1 MFRVPPPIV
10 SLPTHTNRNPQ
21 SSSISWRKAEW
32 PATASHFG
40 ARRQKPSS
48 EVYAG
53 YYDAGL
59 INSHTVSFGMV
70 GSAFMMLFHRR
81 DTSCPP
87 MGTRTATPP
96 TLARP
101 LMSLILRHVSANL
114 WVSSLPPL
122 GRTTAPPR
130 KDPSIPRS
138 HKVTLRPSEPPL
150 CSLYRAVVCL
160 HQRRRITASGF
171 DSFDR

>member
-1 MFRVPPPIV
+1 LFHVPPPIV

-21 SSSISWRKAEW
+21 SSSISWREAEW
-32 PATASHFG
+32 LATASHFG
-40 ARRQKPSS
+40 ARRQKNSS
-48 EVYAG
+48 KLYVG
-53 YYDAGL
+53 YYDDGL
-59 INSHTVSFGMV
+59 PKSHTVSSGMV
-70 GSAFMMLFHRR
+70 GGAFRMLFHRR

-101 LMSLILRHVSANL
+101 LTSLILRHVSANL

-122 GRTTAPPR
+122 GKTTAPPR
-130 KDPSIPRS
+130 KDPFIPHS
-138 HKVTLRPSEPPL
+138 HKVKPRPSEPPL
-150 CSLYRAVVCL
+150 CSLYLAVVCL